1 VCGLWDD
8 RGVSGPDLLVAL
20 AWIGGGLA
28 AWARHGTR
36 ASAVL
41 MAAVG
46 LTWLLG
52 DADRSLVLLHRGALA
67 HLLLAYPTGRLDSR
81 PARVA
86 VLAAYAAALLAAV
99 VPGPAWTL
107 GFAIALPVATF
118 VRFATA
124 SGAVRASRAV
134 PLAVAVGVGAVLGA
148 DAGLDA
154 DLLPVYQLTLVVAA
168 LVLAADLRSAQWSR
182 AAITGLVVDL
192 GRSPAGGLVRERLAR
207 AVGDPSLVVGY
218 VLQEGDPPVDEQG
231 RPIALP
237 EPGGG
242 RAVTRVEHDGRPVAV
257 MVHDSASLGEP
268 KLLAGAASALGVAV
282 ANARLQAGLRA
293 LMVEVEASTRRLVDA
308 GRAQQRRLAAELR
321 TQVDPSLEE
330 AAQALRRT
338 GADDLHA
345 RLIGVR
351 HGLDRFAEGLD
362 PVALHTGGLAAALRV
377 LSQSAGLPVSVSLPD
392 ARFAPEIETCAWFVC
407 SEAIANALK
416 HADASQLSIRVARR
430 GAKLRVEVVDDGIGG
445 AEPTRGTGLLR
456 LAERVAASGGLL
468 TIESDPG
475 RGTRLLADFELDGTA

>member
-1 VCGLWDD
+1 
-8 RGVSGPDLLVAL
+8 
-20 AWIGGGLA
+20 
-28 AWARHGTR
+28 
-36 ASAVL
+36 
-41 MAAVG
+41 
-46 LTWLLG
+46 
-52 DADRSLVLLHRGALA
+52 
-67 HLLLAYPTGRLDSR
+67 
-81 PARVA
+81 
-86 VLAAYAAALLAAV
+86 
-99 VPGPAWTL
+99 
-107 GFAIALPVATF
+107 
-118 VRFATA
+118 
-124 SGAVRASRAV
+124 
-134 PLAVAVGVGAVLGA
+134 
-148 DAGLDA
+148 
-154 DLLPVYQLTLVVAA
+154 
-168 LVLAADLRSAQWSR
+168 
-182 AAITGLVVDL
+182 
-192 GRSPAGGLVRERLAR
+192 
-207 AVGDPSLVVGY
+207 
-218 VLQEGDPPVDEQG
+218 
-231 RPIALP
+231 
-237 EPGGG
+237 
-242 RAVTRVEHDGRPVAV
+242 

-268 KLLAGAASALGVAV
+268 KLLAGATSALGVAV

-377 LSQSAGLPVSVSLPD
+377 LSESAGLPVSVSLPD

-416 HADASQLSIRVARR
+416 HADASQLSIRVAPR
-430 GAKLRVEVVDDGIGG
+430 GSKLRVEVVDDGMGG
-445 AEPTRGTGLLR
+445 AEPTRGTGLHR

-475 RGTRLLADFELDGTA
+475 RGTRLLADFELDGNA